1 MSKTAKTTLALML
14 VTIFSKVIGLIR
26 ETVMAATY
34 GTSMY
39 KAVYDIANNI
49 PVVIFAIVG
58 TALATSYIPVFNK
71 VEKERGKGGAIEFTN
86 SIINIV
92 IIICLLL
99 SLLGIAFAK
108 PLVKIFAIGYEG
120 EAFKLA
126 VHFTRIL
133 LPTIIFVGVA
143 NILTSFLQ
151 VKGKFIIPGLVG
163 VPYNIIIIA
172 SIIISKN
179 TTIFVLVIGTF
190 FAILSKTLFMVFE
203 ARRQGLRYR
212 PKFNLKDDAIKEMV
226 NLILPVLI
234 GVGASQIN
242 STIDKSLATTLG
254 FNVVSSFGYAMKLY
268 EFVQALFITSILAVV
283 YPRLAKYTAFD
294 KMNEFN
300 DSLRKTINIVIV
312 ALVPIVI
319 GACVLSSPIVR
330 VIFQRRSFTISD
342 TIVTANILMFYT
354 VGLLAF
360 AIRDV
365 ITRGFYSMHD
375 SKTPM
380 TNSIIAIIFNIGLNL
395 ALIKPLGYKGL
406 ALATAVSAY
415 IGLFLFIRSLKKK
428 AGDFGLKNI
437 GVVSLKSFVGAGLMG
452 VCSYFTYNFA
462 TSVVGQGFAGAL
474 ISLALAVTIGATVYA
489 IAMYLLKVDEF
500 NEVIFMVKGGIT
512 KKLAFLKRK

>member
-1 MSKTAKTTLALML
+1 MSKTARTTLVLML
-14 VTIFSKVIGLIR
+14 VTILSKVIGLVR

-58 TALATSYIPVFNK
+58 TALATSYIPVFNR
-71 VEKERGKGGAIEFTN
+71 VEKERGEEGAIAFTN

-92 IIICLLL
+92 VLICLGL
-99 SLLGIAFAK
+99 SILGIIFTE
-108 PLVKIFAIGYEG
+108 PLVRIFAIGYEG
-120 EAFKLA
+120 EAMRLA

-151 VKGKFIIPGLVG
+151 IRGKFVIPGLVG
-163 VPYNIIIIA
+163 VPFNIIIIA
-172 SIIISKN
+172 SIIISTK
-179 TTIFVLVIGTF
+179 TSVFVLVIGTF
-190 FAILSKTLFMVFE
+190 FAILSKPLFMVFE
-203 ARRQGLRYR
+203 ARRQGLKYQPRL
-212 PKFNLKDDAIKEMV
+212 KLKDEAIKEMV
-226 NLILPVLI
+226 HLILPVLI

-283 YPRLAKYTAFD
+283 YPMLSKFTVLE
-294 KMNEFN
+294 KMDEFN
-300 DSLRKTINIVIV
+300 DSLRRTINIVIV

-330 VIFQRRSFTISD
+330 VLFQRRSFTTSD

-354 VGLLAF
+354 IGLLAF
-360 AIRDV
+360 AVRDV

-380 TNSIIAIIFNIGLNL
+380 VNSIIAIVFNIGLNL
-395 ALIKPLGYKGL
+395 ALIKPLGYRGL

-415 IGLFLFIRSLKKK
+415 IGLFLFIRSLRKK

-437 GVVSLKSFVGAGLMG
+437 GVVSAKSFLGAALMG
-452 VCSYFTYNFA
+452 VCSYFSHNFIIKLLGN
-462 TSVVGQGFAGAL
+462 SFVGAF
-474 ISLALAVTIGATVYA
+474 ISLASAVTIGVVVYG
-489 IAMYLLKVDEF
+489 IVMYILKVEEF
-500 NEVIFMVKGGIT
+500 NEVVHMIKNGAA
-512 KKLAFLKRK
+512 KKLSFLQKK

>member
-71 VEKERGKGGAIEFTN
+71 VEKERGKDGAIAFTN
-86 SIINIV
+86 SVINIV
-92 IIICLLL
+92 VIICLLL
-99 SLLGIAFAK
+99 SLLGITFAK

-120 EAFKLA
+120 EALKLA

-172 SIIISKN
+172 SIILSKN
-179 TTIFVLVIGTF
+179 TNIFVLVIGTF

-203 ARRQGLRYR
+203 SRRQGLRYR

-283 YPRLAKYTAFD
+283 YPRLAKYTVFD
-294 KMNEFN
+294 KTDEFN
-300 DSLRKTINIVIV
+300 NSLRKTINIVIV

-330 VIFQRRSFTISD
+330 VIFQRSNFTTSD
-342 TIVTANILMFYT
+342 TAVTANILIFYT
-354 VGLLAF
+354 IGLLAF

-380 TNSIIAIIFNIGLNL
+380 TNSIIAIMFNIALNL

-415 IGLFLFIRSLKKK
+415 IGLFLFVRSLKKK

-437 GVVSLKSFVGAGLMG
+437 GMVSLKSFVGAGLMG
-452 VCSYFTYNFA
+452 LCSYFTYQFA
-462 TSVVGQGFAGAL
+462 LSVMGQGFVGAF
-474 ISLALAVTIGATVYA
+474 ISLALAVIIGAIVYSL
-489 IAMYLLKVDEF
+489 IMYLLKVDEF
-500 NEVIFMVKGGIT
+500 NEVVFMIKGGVT
-512 KKLAFLKRK
+512 KKLAFLKKK

>member
-1 MSKTAKTTLALML
+1 MSKTAKTTLVLML

-49 PVVIFAIVG
+49 PIVIFAVVG
-58 TALATSYIPVFNK
+58 TALATSYIPVFNR
-71 VEKERGKGGAIEFTN
+71 VEKERGKEGAIEFTN

-92 IIICLLL
+92 MIICLGLA
-99 SLLGIAFAK
+99 LLGIIFAK

-120 EAFKLA
+120 EALKLA
-126 VHFTRIL
+126 IHFTRIL

-151 VKGKFIIPGLVG
+151 VKGKFVIPGLVG

-179 TTIFVLVIGTF
+179 TSIFVLVIGTF

-203 ARRQGLRYR
+203 ARRQGLRYK
-212 PKFNLKDDAIKEMV
+212 PKCSVKDDAIKEMV

-242 STIDKSLATTLG
+242 ATIDKSLATTLG

-283 YPRLAKYTAFD
+283 YPMLAKYTAFD
-294 KMNEFN
+294 KMDEFN
-300 DSLRKTINIVIV
+300 DSLRRTINIVIV

-330 VIFQRRSFTISD
+330 VLFQRRSFTTSD
-342 TIVTANILMFYT
+342 TAVTANILMFYT

-380 TNSIIAIIFNIGLNL
+380 TNSIIAIMFNIGLNL

-415 IGLFLFIRSLKKK
+415 IGLFLFVRSLKKK
-428 AGDFGLKNI
+428 AGDFGLRNI
-437 GVVSLKSFVGAGLMG
+437 GVVSIKSLLGAALMG
-452 VCSYFTYNFA
+452 VCSYFSY
-462 TSVVGQGFAGAL
+462 GFVIGMMGESFFGAL
-474 ISLALAVTIGATVYA
+474 VSLAVAVLIGAVVYCV
-489 IAMYLLKVDEF
+489 IMYILKVEEF
-500 NEVIFMVKGGIT
+500 NEVVLMVKNGVM
-512 KKLAFLKRK
+512 KKLSFLSR